1 MTSATGHSN
10 ARRRWEQGFTL
21 IELILV
27 LTLLAISA
35 ALIAPALSDFIRG
48 RALDSEALRLLSVSR
63 AAQSRAVSEGLPVLL
78 WLDAPNGAYGTEEE
92 TKAGAA
98 DSKALSFTVND
109 SVRLSLADS
118 GHAAT
123 TQLRH
128 SPAIRFLPD
137 GNVDEASPTTIR
149 LTDSTGAVLR
159 FVQSRTRMGYEIQR

>member
-1 MTSATGHSN
+1 MTSATGHSS
-10 ARRRWEQGFTL
+10 ARRRCERGFTL

-27 LTLLAISA
+27 MSLLAISA

-98 DSKALSFTVND
+98 DPKALSFTMND
-109 SVRLSLADS
+109 SVRLSLDS

-128 SPAIRFLPD
+128 LPAIRFLPD

-149 LTDSTGAVLR
+149 LTDSTGATLR
-159 FVQSRTRMGYEIQR
+159 LVQSRTRMGYEIQR